1 MWNDLT
7 MSERA
12 DVIKMAVKA
21 GLRDMKSIRDFY
33 DKSLS
38 GNSYKYEEGGPKATL
53 VDSDKIRMSPSG
65 TFSDDNGN
73 IIGDSVILPEL
84 TVRAHKG
91 YKSAYDKDPINVGK
105 ITKGIGNLAAYTK
118 AYLNSKFRPSE
129 GEIIDLSDKEVARIK
144 SNTDDVSSI
153 LTNDFVESKN
163 SNLIRKKED
172 FINTKDT
179 LLGDRKI
186 PLSKISTF
194 YGIENGK
201 LKVGPLSIFNDTTTV
216 VPNRA
221 KYIGKIREYHPNTS
235 KVDKDEYL
243 DSLEAAVRRYNIE
256 HNYKPKG
263 LEKILLPII
272 KDNPQYTLY
281 QNVGDDSRA
290 IIHKLAEPYRHLM
303 DKSNNSYA
311 ITESGDTI
319 RPYNINATPKT
330 LFADENGN
338 AIFTSLSESNVD
350 ELNKRLNKTPMY
362 PIMVDNGRY
371 AFYQTES
378 PNVGAYSGLNNPN
391 EMFILGTVTKEKNK
405 RKVK

>member
-1 MWNDLT
+1 MPKYYLDEVPIPND
-7 MSERA
+7 MNYR
-12 DVIKMAVKA
+12 I
-21 GLRDMKSIRDFY
+21 F
-33 DKSLS
+33 
-38 GNSYKYEEGGPKATL
+38 NSALENGRLKNNVNVPPKVTL
-53 VDSDKIRMSPSG
+53 VDKNKVRMSS
-65 TFSDDNGN
+65 NGN
-73 IIGDSVILPEL
+73 FVNNEGTIIGDSVVLPNI
-84 TVRAHKG
+84 TIRAHKG
-91 YKSAYDKDPINVGK
+91 YKSTYDKDPVNVGN
-105 ITKGIGNLAAYTK
+105 ITKDIGDLAAYTK

-129 GEIIDLSDKEVARIK
+129 GEIIDLSDKEIARIK

-163 SNLIRKKED
+163 SNLIRKKKN

-194 YGIENGK
+194 YGIENSK

-281 QNVGDDSRA
+281 QNVGDDSHA

-303 DKSNNSYA
+303 NKSNNSYA

-330 LFADENGN
+330 LFADEDGN
-338 AIFTSLSESNVD
+338 AIFTSLSESNLD

-378 PNVGAYSGLNNPN
+378 PNVKVYSGLNNPN
-391 EMFILGTVTKEKNK
+391 KMFILGTIAERKK
-405 RKVK
+405 RKK